1 MANKRE
7 IEVRTLKFGFV
18 RSFESRIL
26 LFLAGWVAFAA
37 AGFGG
42 DNIGILGSKP
52 KWEVLEHYQHTI
64 THDEFAHLVNDVYCT
79 HGIPCDLI
87 KVDNDAARIVTEHE
101 SSPDM
106 KVRDTDSKEIAS
118 NPGSQN
124 LFTLQFEPDA

>member
-7 IEVRTLKFGFV
+7 IPFRTLKFGFLAGL
-18 RSFESRIL
+18 ESQIS

-37 AGFGG
+37 AGFGA

-52 KWEVLEHYQHTI
+52 KWDVLEHYQHTI

-79 HGIPCDLI
+79 HGIPSDLI
-87 KVDNDAARIVTEHE
+87 KIDNDAARIVTEDE
-101 SSPDM
+101 SSSDM